1 MNDLRAIG
9 GFAYFRSIIG
19 IVLARLVYNTPLFVS
34 QFDRCFIVRVEI
46 ISAAAATKVADALQL
61 VAMFVAEDDA
71 HPGGDYVVG
80 ALVV

>member
-1 MNDLRAIG
+1 MGLDYGSRLSDL
-9 GFAYFRSIIG
+9 
-19 IVLARLVYNTPLFVS
+19 P
-34 QFDRCFIVRVEI
+34 
-46 ISAAAATKVADALQL
+46 LQL

>member
-19 IVLARLVYNTPLFVS
+19 IVLARPKHKNRVSKRRASRRTIASDSLVYNTPLFVS

-46 ISAAAATKVADALQL
+46 ISAAAATKVADA
-61 VAMFVAEDDA
+61 E
-71 HPGGDYVVG
+71 
-80 ALVV
+80 